1 MTPVLDDR
9 GGAPAINASEQNLVL
24 STLEPDQ
31 LAEAKK
37 QHVPRRRLKGPEL
50 LVLWCLRVYLLFMIA
65 VVVYQAW
72 AGAR

>member
-1 MTPVLDDR
+1 MSKGPNGQEYTSLAERD
-9 GGAPAINASEQNLVL
+9 LVL

-37 QHVPRRRLKGPEL
+37 VRVPRRLLKGREL
-50 LVLWCLRVYLLFMIA
+50 MVLWFLRIYLLFMIA

-72 AGAR
+72 TAAH

>member
-1 MTPVLDDR
+1 MIAKREEQIDR
-9 GGAPAINASEQNLVL
+9 SEQDLVL

-37 QHVPRRRLKGPEL
+37 QRVPRRRLKGPEVL
-50 LVLWCLRVYLLFMIA
+50 LLWGLRLYLLFMIA

-72 AGAR
+72 TGAH

>member
-1 MTPVLDDR
+1 MIAKREEPIDR
-9 GGAPAINASEQNLVL
+9 SEQDLVL

-37 QHVPRRRLKGPEL
+37 QHVPRRRLKRPEVL
-50 LVLWCLRVYLLFMIA
+50 LLWGLRLYLLFMIA

-72 AGAR
+72 TGAH

>member
-1 MTPVLDDR
+1 MTSMR
-9 GGAPAINASEQNLVL
+9 ASGEERHAADLAEQELVRA
-24 STLEPDQ
+24 TLEPDQ

-50 LVLWCLRVYLLFMIA
+50 VILWFLRVYLLFMIA

-72 AGAR
+72 TGAR

>member
-1 MTPVLDDR
+1 MPKELKGQDS
-9 GGAPAINASEQNLVL
+9 ANLSEMDLVL

-37 QHVPRRRLKGPEL
+37 QRVPRRRLRGPEL
-50 LVLWCLRVYLLFMIA
+50 LILWFLRIYLLFMIA

-72 AGAR
+72 TGTH

>member
-1 MTPVLDDR
+1 MTTVAATNHERID
-9 GGAPAINASEQNLVL
+9 AAEQNLVL

-37 QHVPRRRLKGPEL
+37 QRVPRRRLKGAE
-50 LVLWCLRVYLLFMIA
+50 LVLLWALRIYLLFMVA
-65 VVVYQAW
+65 VVVYQAV

>member
-1 MTPVLDDR
+1 MMSKGPSGQEYTSLAERD
-9 GGAPAINASEQNLVL
+9 LVL

-37 QHVPRRRLKGPEL
+37 VHVPRRLLKGREL
-50 LVLWCLRVYLLFMIA
+50 MVLWFLRIYLLFMIA

-72 AGAR
+72 TAAH

>member
-1 MTPVLDDR
+1 MYKGPNGQEYTSLAERD
-9 GGAPAINASEQNLVL
+9 LVL

-37 QHVPRRRLKGPEL
+37 VRVPRRLLKGREL
-50 LVLWCLRVYLLFMIA
+50 MVLWFLRIYLLFMIA

-72 AGAR
+72 TAAH